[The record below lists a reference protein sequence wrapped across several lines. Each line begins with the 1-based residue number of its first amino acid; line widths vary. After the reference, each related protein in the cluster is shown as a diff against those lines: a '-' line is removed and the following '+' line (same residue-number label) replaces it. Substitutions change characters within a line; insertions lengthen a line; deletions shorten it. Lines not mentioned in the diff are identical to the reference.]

1 MLVVVD
7 DTDIFIHLYFPHQGN
22 IANVLMVLPFQRRAV
37 VDINVTVETPCS
49 IESDVQ
55 LCSLKGCDTVG
66 SYFGISTYS
75 SEMGSNCYCWSHKE
89 GSNAEQL
96 LSLTSC

>member
-7 DTDIFIHLYFPHQGN
+7 DTDIFIHLLYFPHQGN
-22 IANVLMVLPFQRRAV
+22 IANVLMVLPVQRRAV
-37 VDINVTVETPCS
+37 VDINVTPCS

-55 LCSLKGCDTVG
+55 LRSLKGCDTVG

-75 SEMGSNCYCWSHKE
+75 SEMCSNCYCWSHKE